1 MAISDLNFSVIL
13 NTKDF
18 DTKINK
24 VREKALALNRDLSTI
39 LDIGRKV
46 NTNTNSVREFTEALK
61 GAQKAMGGL
70 NKAGSK
76 IPTMGV
82 NIKQTTTQVKGFNT
96 SLQNSSNL
104 LRTVAQ
110 LTGVAFSAVT
120 IRRFVS
126 DLVEVTGNLEM
137 QRKAIDHI
145 LGSSEKGEMI
155 FEQLKELT
163 KPSIFTLPDLTKF
176 SKQLA
181 ALSIP
186 YEELYDTTKML
197 GDVSAGLGVSF
208 DRIALAYG
216 HIRSMGFL
224 RGMQARQ
231 LTNAGIPIFEELSKN
246 LTEAEGKLVSISEV
260 YDRMAKR
267 QITFEMVRDV
277 FKQMTDEGG
286 KFYDMQ
292 IALTDTLAGRINKL
306 KGVWQIALSDLGNAN
321 SGTLKGAVNSLIKI
335 VENLD
340 KIAVVIKPVIKG
352 FGVYYGTLLT
362 INALSRLFGFTDA
375 FFRAQANGVNFMTF
389 AMQRYGG
396 SLKVATAAAGAF
408 LAALGFLI
416 VEIVRYKREAN
427 EAASAVAAFQGNL
440 KRETAEMKSYMD
452 ALAKATLGTKEY
464 REAKDA
470 LLEKYGTYLSE
481 VDKEKIAIG
490 DLAGIYDRLAESIRQ
505 VAAQQAKSASE
516 DRTKEAIEKANKK
529 VANSLSNYVGS
540 KSPIYEELLQYIY
553 GVVGKEGLSAEA
565 KKALGGVADMDSMTG
580 KETRLD
586 EIVEQFRTGYNKT
599 LEEINK
605 QQQHLFDALRSGQS
619 TKTELD
625 FKEALA
631 LGSAN
636 LVASDAELTEGK
648 KRILDW
654 QLDVIK
660 EVEKQSTG
668 KDKEAQLNIARLL
681 GYGTERDWEEYRQGI
696 SKKYDDTTKK
706 LEGEYRES
714 ERAIYQAD
722 LDAITA
728 LDSVLGGHLL
738 AGNKTLK
745 RENKDEETDAQK
757 AAKKAERETR
767 AQIQLLLKYKDARD
781 KLRDYLPKSGDA
793 ETDNAL
799 LSATM
804 SALFGTSMGDVENIE
819 GEIISLAD
827 RLSKFGE
834 SAAAYGENVKAG
846 LGKDV
851 VDTFIKHGKAIEQYD
866 KLKRKWEKDWGGNF
880 LGIDADVD
888 KVRKDLENQNKAID
902 DEYTDAIKAMQEAH
916 AGNADAITEETERL
930 KELADARKAAA
941 LASAQDKLNDI
952 AAKYVKDKTK
962 GLNLSDWGD
971 KSIGQV
977 REIWRTLS
985 EMVTAD
991 IAIDE
996 NLKAE
1001 LGEAG
1006 LTLDKFVELAK
1017 KGFKD
1022 LSDEAKVELN
1032 KKLGDVFSELASQI
1046 NSIVNGLGDLAEAS
1060 GRADLKGAA
1069 TLFSSL
1075 LSTAAS
1081 VAKDILNGNIIG
1093 AVSAAVTGVITLA
1106 IQGSIEMAKLR
1117 ARIAEAREEA
1127 RMLSL
1132 EQGLS
1137 LNTKNIFGSSDTQ
1150 KVRNAIRTMR
1160 ELRSLIE
1167 ADNEQVNA
1175 SNGKKGST
1183 SRWRSTSLQSVSYL
1197 MRNLGYDVYDEN
1209 GLLNTAGLQAVLD
1222 TYKDLSK
1229 EQTEFINQAIN
1240 NADKYAE
1247 ALAVV
1252 RDVTEQIVGD
1262 IASSSAD
1269 SLVDS
1274 WWEAGNA
1281 ALNYADILDDVAKS
1295 YAKMITQ
1302 SFLIDKVFTKDLQ
1315 DEIVG
1320 LMGDGNTEGVMA
1332 RIADAMALADSY
1344 IPEIEA
1350 MLTAFEPYRNRS
1362 GSSDQTVGQGIKGIT
1377 EDTANLLA
1385 SYINAMRADLSQIR
1399 VWQESG
1405 WRGVSGIAAVLPTYG
1420 DHLARIAANTEN
1432 SARQSAAILAELRS
1446 VIGTPGT
1453 SGNVVRVET
1462 Y

>member
-39 LDIGRKV
+39 LDLGKRGREGV
-46 NTNTNSVREFTEALK
+46 SSLK
-61 GAQKAMGGL
+61 EMAAAMQDVSKATKSADGAIKSFSSST
-70 NKAGSK
+70 SK
-76 IPTMGV
+76 IPTKKV
-82 NIKQTTTQVKGFNT
+82 EKFATAIKSANT
-96 SLQNSSNL
+96 SLAGTTNL
-104 LRTVAQ
+104 MQTVTR

-120 IRRFVS
+120 IRRFLADLIEVS
-126 DLVEVTGNLEM
+126 GNLEM

-145 LGSSEKGEMI
+145 LGSSAKGAVI
-155 FEQLKELT
+155 FEQLKELA
-163 KPSIFTLPDLTKF
+163 KPSIFTLPDLTKY

-186 YEELYDTTKML
+186 YEELYETTKML

-246 LTEAEGKLVSISEV
+246 LTDAEGKLVSISEV

-292 IALTDTLAGRINKL
+292 IALTDTLAGRVNKL
-306 KGVWQIALSDLGNAN
+306 RGVWEIALSDLGNAN
-321 SGTLKGAVNSLIKI
+321 SGVLKGTINGLISI
-335 VENLD
+335 VSHLEEIGNVLL
-340 KIAVVIKPVIKG
+340 PVIT
-352 FGVYYGTLLT
+352 GVGAYYTALLL
-362 INALSRLFGFTDA
+362 IAGWEKMGILYKQARA
-375 FFRAQANGVNFMTF
+375 F
-389 AMQRYGG
+389 
-396 SLKVATAAAGAF
+396 
-408 LAALGFLI
+408 I
-416 VEIVRYKREAN
+416 
-427 EAASAVAAFQGNL
+427 
-440 KRETAEMKSYMD
+440 
-452 ALAKATLGTKEY
+452 ALAKTEGIATTATVAFGSAAKAATVGFGLLAIALMAIIPPIIKARREEDEATASITKHMSAISREKKSLKELTDSLGKAEFGSRKY
-464 REAKDA
+464 ADA
-470 LLEKYGTYLSE
+470 RAAILDKYGAYLTA
-481 VDKEKIAIG
+481 VDKEKLAIG
-490 DLAGIYDRLAESIRQ
+490 ETAGMYDKLAVAIENVRRAEYLKGERERIDEVIDNAGASVVSRMGKYFGLDANSQIFGELRTYILGMSELANLSETTRAFLQGTDYKGADARAIKQTALEGFKASFEAARKAQEAAYNAI
-505 VAAQQAKSASE
+505 VAA
-516 DRTKEAIEKANKK
+516 IEPNKDTFIGPPAPLDFQK
-529 VANSLSNYVGS
+529 IVNQ
-540 KSPIYEELLQYIY
+540 ELLKVSDTDVQN
-553 GVVGKEGLSAEA
+553 
-565 KKALGGVADMDSMTG
+565 
-580 KETRLD
+580 RL
-586 EIVEQFRTGYNKT
+586 KT
-599 LEEINK
+599 LFGFGDEN
-605 QQQHLFDALRSGQS
+605 
-619 TKTELD
+619 
-625 FKEALA
+625 
-631 LGSAN
+631 
-636 LVASDAELTEGK
+636 
-648 KRILDW
+648 
-654 QLDVIK
+654 
-660 EVEKQSTG
+660 
-668 KDKEAQLNIARLL
+668 
-681 GYGTERDWEEYRQGI
+681 DWEEYRKKI
-696 SKKYDDTTKK
+696 SKAYDEIT
-706 LEGEYRES
+706 GELAGAFNEARRKPLQQE
-714 ERAIYQAD
+714 
-722 LDAITA
+722 LDFLKQ
-728 LDSVLGGHLL
+728 LDKAFRGHLL

-757 AAKKAERETR
+757 AAKEAERDIR

-827 RLSKFGE
+827 SLSKFGE

-880 LGIDADVD
+880 LGIDADID

-916 AGNADAITEETERL
+916 EGNADAITEETSRL

-952 AAKYVKDKTK
+952 ATKYVKDKTK

-1001 LGEAG
+1001 LGKSE
-1006 LTLDKFVELAK
+1006 LTLDEFVELAK
-1017 KGFKD
+1017 KGFQE
-1022 LSDEAKVELN
+1022 LSDEAKVELG

-1060 GRADLKGAA
+1060 GRADLKGVA

-1081 VAKDILNGNIIG
+1081 VTKDILNGNIIG

-1150 KVRNAIRTMR
+1150 KVRNAIKTMR

-1209 GLLNTAGLQAVLD
+1209 GLLNTEGLKAVLD

-1315 DEIVG
+1315 DEIVN
-1320 LMGDGNTEGVMA
+1320 LMGNGNTEGVMA

-1362 GSSDQTVGQGIKGIT
+1362 GSSDQTAGQGIKGIT

-1385 SYINAMRADLSQIR
+1385 SYLNAMRADLSQIR

-1420 DHLARIAANTEN
+1420 DHLAQIAANTEN